1 MHVKVWVHIQ
11 ALNQG
16 HYVMADMLLISLRS
30 LFGWHPTNVA
40 DECVYFNRKVHPLKL
55 ISWPQVFPLI
65 IFNVFSPSLPFLES
79 AD

>member
-1 MHVKVWVHIQ
+1 MLFKENSVTSMHVKVWVHIQ

-55 ISWPQVFPLI
+55 IS
-65 IFNVFSPSLPFLES
+65 
-79 AD
+79 